1 MYTIDWA
8 RHRNAHLCKD
18 IRELDMEA
26 MLNMFGSKLIHWHFT
41 WDCKPNSMA
50 GNDVYG
56 KEAVAAGL
64 PPDKQRIVDIAKTC
78 AWATKQQLKKLWTAL
93 PHLTFSFEHPA
104 GRVHLQEWLSNWPQ
118 ENWHCTPCNPCDH
131 IKQLSKRARARH
143 AERLEYSSAT
153 ASAEYETEFCEA
165 LGKAIL
171 QHHGVRIWT
180 ESEIKRAERA
190 SKRRKRHP
198 EAPETAT

>member
-1 MYTIDWA
+1 MRLGDQAAAEEVVDSPSSPYIFFRTPCRQSSPTGVVQGLRGTGTA
-8 RHRNAHLCKD
+8 EVASATRRPKPFYFETSKPLCHCQVS
-18 IRELDMEA
+18 M
-26 MLNMFGSKLIHWHFT
+26 
-41 WDCKPNSMA
+41 CKMCNTKA
-50 GNDVYG
+50 
-56 KEAVAAGL
+56 
-64 PPDKQRIVDIAKTC
+64 QKT
-78 AWATKQQLKKLWTAL
+78 LEI
-93 PHLTFSFEHPA
+93 LTNV
-104 GRVHLQEWLSNWPQ
+104 RNWPQ

-180 ESEIKRAERA
+180 ESEIQRAERA

>member
-1 MYTIDWA
+1 M
-8 RHRNAHLCKD
+8 C
-18 IRELDMEA
+18 
-26 MLNMFGSKLIHWHFT
+26 
-41 WDCKPNSMA
+41 
-50 GNDVYG
+50 
-56 KEAVAAGL
+56 
-64 PPDKQRIVDIAKTC
+64 KTC
-78 AWATKQQLKKLWTAL
+78 NTKAQKTLEI
-93 PHLTFSFEHPA
+93 LTNV
-104 GRVHLQEWLSNWPQ
+104 RNWPQ

-180 ESEIKRAERA
+180 ESEIQRAERA